1 MTYNKIRYMDIIIT
15 SPSLNPKVNVS
26 GISSVTQ
33 FIISNNR
40 KQNYLHFEL
49 GKKDKEKGGWHR
61 IPALI
66 KKYKEWKNV
75 LALHPDA
82 IVHYNFPLSKASLL
96 RDPWFMRY
104 AWKNGRK
111 MVVHVH
117 GGLFLTAPH
126 IPGILMRIMKW
137 VFGQDLP
144 FIVLSDMEKD
154 ILTERFGAKK
164 VAVLPNCVDLS
175 DAAVFENEQLV
186 HDSKPLRIGYLG
198 RIEPNKG
205 MTELLVACQRL
216 KKEKYPF
223 KLVIAGKEQTE
234 GEYLPQFDQWLGD
247 SFEYAGL
254 VSGKS
259 KCDFLRSL
267 DAFILPTY
275 FEGLPM
281 SLLETMSY
289 GVTPVVTPVGSIPQ
303 VVKDGVNGMFIT
315 DHDSDSIV
323 SAIKRLDKDRSILRK
338 LGVAARETIFNQ
350 FCPEKYVEKLNSIY
364 HLVN

>member
-1 MTYNKIRYMDIIIT
+1 M
-15 SPSLNPKVNVS
+15 
-26 GISSVTQ
+26 Q
-33 FIISNNR
+33 
-40 KQNYLHFEL
+40 E
-49 GKKDKEKGGWHR
+49 
-61 IPALI
+61 
-66 KKYKEWKNV
+66 
-75 LALHPDA
+75 
-82 IVHYNFPLSKASLL
+82 
-96 RDPWFMRY
+96 
-104 AWKNGRK
+104 
-111 MVVHVH
+111 
-117 GGLFLTAPH
+117 
-126 IPGILMRIMKW
+126 
-137 VFGQDLP
+137 DLP

-164 VAVLPNCVDLS
+164 VISLPNCVDLS
-175 DAAVFENEQLV
+175 DAAAFEKEQVL
-186 HDSKPLRIGYLG
+186 HDESKPLRIGYLG

-205 MTELLVACQRL
+205 MTELLVACQKL

-234 GEYLPQFDQWLGD
+234 GEYLPQFDQCLGD
-247 SFEYAGL
+247 CFEYAGL

-323 SAIKRLDKDRSILRK
+323 SAIKRLDEDRSILRK

-350 FCPEKYVEKLNSIY
+350 FSPEKYVEKLNSIY
-364 HLVN
+364 HLAN